1 VSNGYDVLVIGAGPG
16 GYPAAI
22 RSAQLGLKTACVEKE
37 SLGGVCLNWGCIPSK
52 ALLKTAELVNKIEHA
67 DDFGVTVGEV
77 AIDYPKVIA
86 RSRKIAK
93 RFQAGVRGLF
103 KKYGVTQLKGTAT
116 ITGEGTVTISSADG
130 DQVVSAKH
138 IIVAT
143 GAGAKTFPGI
153 EPDGE
158 RILTYR
164 EAIVLKEKPASVAI
178 LGAGAI
184 GIEFAYFW
192 NAMGVDVTVVEGLD
206 EILPAEDKEI
216 AAAAR
221 KEFEKQGIKFVLGTF
236 VKEVKRDGEDTLTL
250 LQDGTELRAHT
261 TLIALGIRPNSEGI
275 GLETLSINTERGF
288 IAIDNDMRTSAA
300 GVYAVGDVTTRGG
313 LAHTAT
319 AQAHVCAD
327 RIAGHEITDVPYD
340 SIPGCTYAQPQVA
353 SVGLT
358 EEQAKEKGL
367 AYKVGR
373 FPFMANGKAQGAGH
387 PEGFVK
393 VLIGEKYGEIIG
405 AHIVGSDA
413 TEMIASYTIAQTHEA
428 TAESYVATIHAH
440 PTNGEAMLEAVAQAL
455 GTSVH
460 I

>member
-1 VSNGYDVLVIGAGPG
+1 MSNAYDVLVIGAGPG

-22 RSAQLGLKTACVEKE
+22 RSAQLGLNTACVEKE

-52 ALLKTAELVNKIEHA
+52 ALLKTAELANKLEHA
-67 DDFGVTVGEV
+67 QDFGITVGDV
-77 AIDYPKVIA
+77 NIDYGKVIG
-86 RSRKIAK
+86 RSRKVAK

-103 KKYGVTQLKGTAT
+103 KKYGVTHLKGTAT
-116 ITGEGTVTISSADG
+116 ITAPGQVSIASSDGETLI
-130 DQVVSAKH
+130 SAKH
-138 IIVAT
+138 IIIAT

-164 EAIVLKEKPASVAI
+164 EAIVLDTKPASVTI

-192 NAMGVDVTVVEGLD
+192 NAMGVEVTVVEGLD
-206 EILPAEDKEI
+206 EIMPMEDAEV

-221 KEFEKQGIKFVLGTF
+221 KEFEKQGIRFQLGSF
-236 VKEVKRDGEDTLTL
+236 VKEVKRDGDDTLTI
-250 LQDGTELRAHT
+250 LQDGTELRSHT
-261 TLIALGIRPNSEGI
+261 TLIALGIRPNSQGI
-275 GLETLSINTERGF
+275 GLENVNVSTDRGF
-288 IAIDNDMRTSAA
+288 IPIDENMRTSTP
-300 GVYAVGDVTTRGG
+300 GVYAVGDVTTKGG

-327 RIAGHEITDVPYD
+327 RIAGHSIPDVPYQ
-340 SIPGCTYAQPQVA
+340 SIPSCTYAQPQVA

-358 EEQAKEKGL
+358 EAKVKAAGTP
-367 AYKVGR
+367 YKVGK
-373 FPFMANGKAQGAGH
+373 FPFLANGKAQGAGH

-393 VLIGEKYGEIIG
+393 VLIGEQYGEILG

-413 TEMIASYTIAQTHEA
+413 TEMIAAYTVAQTHEA
-428 TAESYVATIHAH
+428 TAESYVSTIHAH

>member
-1 VSNGYDVLVIGAGPG
+1 
-16 GYPAAI
+16 
-22 RSAQLGLKTACVEKE
+22 VEKE

-52 ALLKTAELVNKIEHA
+52 ALLKTAELVSKIEHA
-67 DDFGVTVGEV
+67 EDFGVKVGDV
-77 AIDYPKVIA
+77 QIDYPKVIA

-103 KKYGVTQLKGTAT
+103 KKYGVTQLKGTAK
-116 ITGEGTVTISSADG
+116 ITGPGTVTIRGADG
-130 DQVVSAKH
+130 EQVVEAKH
-138 IIVAT
+138 IIIAT

-153 EPDGE
+153 EADGE

-164 EAIVLKEKPASVAI
+164 EAIVLDEKPPSVTV

-206 EILPAEDKEI
+206 EILPAEDKEV

-221 KEFEKQGIKFVLGTF
+221 KEFEKQGIKFALGTF
-236 VKEVKRDGEDTLTL
+236 VKEVKRDGEHTLTT

-261 TLIALGIRPNSEGI
+261 TLIALGIRPNSANI
-275 GLETLSINTERGF
+275 GLEELNISTERGF
-288 IAIDNDMRTSAA
+288 IPIDNDMRTTVP

-327 RIAGHEITDVPYD
+327 RIAGHTIPDVPYD

-358 EEQAKEKGL
+358 EEQAKAKGL
-367 AYKVGR
+367 DYKVGR
-373 FPFMANGKAQGAGH
+373 FPFLANGKAQGAGH

-393 VLIGEKYGEIIG
+393 VLIGERYGEILG

-413 TEMIASYTIAQTHEA
+413 TEMIASYTLAQTHEA

>member
-1 VSNGYDVLVIGAGPG
+1 
-16 GYPAAI
+16 
-22 RSAQLGLKTACVEKE
+22 
-37 SLGGVCLNWGCIPSK
+37 
-52 ALLKTAELVNKIEHA
+52 VNM
-67 DDFGVTVGEV
+67 VN
-77 AIDYPKVIA
+77 
-86 RSRKIAK
+86 S
-93 RFQAGVRGLF
+93 
-103 KKYGVTQLKGTAT
+103 
-116 ITGEGTVTISSADG
+116 DG
-130 DQVVSAKH
+130 DTTISAKH
-138 IIVAT
+138 IIIAT

-153 EPDGE
+153 EADGE

-164 EAIVLKEKPASVAI
+164 EAIVLTEKPDSVTI

-192 NAMGVDVTVVEGLD
+192 NAMGVDVTVVEGLN

-216 AAAAR
+216 GAAAR
-221 KEFEKQGIKFVLGTF
+221 KVFEKQGIKFKLGNF
-236 VKEVKRDGEDTLTL
+236 VKEVKRDSDGTLTI
-250 LQDGTELRAHT
+250 LQDGTELHAHT
-261 TLIALGIRPNSEGI
+261 TLIALGIRPNSAGI
-275 GLETLSINTERGF
+275 GLESVNVHTDRGF
-288 IAIDNDMRTSAA
+288 IPIDDDMRTSAP
-300 GVYAVGDVTTRGG
+300 GIYAVGDVTTKGG

-327 RIAGHEITDVPYD
+327 RIAGHEIPNVPYD

-358 EEQAKEKGL
+358 EEQVKEKGV
-367 AYKVGR
+367 AYKVGK
-373 FPFMANGKAQGAGH
+373 FPFMANGKAQGAGQ

-393 VLIGEKYGEIIG
+393 VLIGERYGEILG

-413 TEMIASYTIAQTHEA
+413 TEMIAAYTVARTHEA
-428 TAESYVATIHAH
+428 TAESYAATIHAH

>member
-22 RSAQLGLKTACVEKE
+22 RSAQLGLNTACVEKE

-52 ALLKTAELVNKIEHA
+52 ALLKTAELVNAIEHA
-67 DDFGVTVGEV
+67 EDFGVKVGEV
-77 AIDYPKVIA
+77 SIDFPKVIA
-86 RSRKIAK
+86 RSRKIAE

-103 KKYGVTQLKGTAT
+103 KKYGVTHLKGTAR
-116 ITGEGTVTISSADG
+116 ITGPGAVTISSADG
-130 DQVVSAKH
+130 EQLIQAKH
-138 IIVAT
+138 IIIAT

-153 EPDGE
+153 EPDGK

-164 EAIVLKEKPASVAI
+164 EAIVLDEKPPSVTV

-192 NAMGVDVTVVEGLD
+192 NAMGVDVTVIEGLD
-206 EILPAEDKEI
+206 EILSLEDKEV
-216 AAAAR
+216 ATAAR
-221 KEFEKQGIKFVLGTF
+221 KEFEKQGIKFALGTF
-236 VKEVKRDGEDTLTL
+236 VNDVKREGKETLTTL
-250 LQDGTELRAHT
+250 KDGTEFRAHT
-261 TLIALGIRPNSEGI
+261 TLIALGIRPNSENI
-275 GLETLSINTERGF
+275 GLEEVNISTEHGF
-288 IAIDNDMRTSAA
+288 IPIDDDMKTSAP
-300 GVYAVGDVTTRGG
+300 GIYAVGDVTTRGG

-327 RIAGHEITDVPYD
+327 RIAGHTIPNVPYD
-340 SIPGCTYAQPQVA
+340 SIPACTYAQPQVA

-358 EEQAKEKGL
+358 EEQAAEKGL
-367 AYKVGR
+367 TYKVGR

-393 VLIGEKYGEIIG
+393 VLIGEPYGEILG

-413 TEMIASYTIAQTHEA
+413 TEMIASYTVAKTHEA
-428 TAESYVATIHAH
+428 TAESYVSTIHAH